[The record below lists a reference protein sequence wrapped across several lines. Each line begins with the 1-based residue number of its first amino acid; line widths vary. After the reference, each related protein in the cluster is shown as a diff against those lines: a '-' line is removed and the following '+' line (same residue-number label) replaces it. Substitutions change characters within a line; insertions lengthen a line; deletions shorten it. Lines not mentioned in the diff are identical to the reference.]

1 MTNYLFELFLLLDKI
16 KHAKVQNMIYKVVYK
31 VFLMYNEFMEK
42 TFLEWF
48 ETFFFLGDQL
58 K

>member
-1 MTNYLFELFLLLDKI
+1 
-16 KHAKVQNMIYKVVYK
+16 MIYKVVYK

-48 ETFFFLGDQL
+48 KTFFFLGDQL

>member
-16 KHAKVQNMIYKVVYK
+16 KHAKVQNMIHKVVYK

-42 TFLEWF
+42 TFLV
-48 ETFFFLGDQL
+48 
-58 K
+58 

>member
-1 MTNYLFELFLLLDKI
+1 
-16 KHAKVQNMIYKVVYK
+16 MIYKVVYK

-42 TFLEWF
+42 TFF